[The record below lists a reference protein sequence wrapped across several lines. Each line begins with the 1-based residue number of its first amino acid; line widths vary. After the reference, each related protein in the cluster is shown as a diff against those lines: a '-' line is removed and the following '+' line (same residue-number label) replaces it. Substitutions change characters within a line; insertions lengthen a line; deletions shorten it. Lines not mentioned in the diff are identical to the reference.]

1 MNLHVFK
8 MDTWQY
14 LLCFKSDFD
23 AVKSKIGLLNE
34 YFKSVHLLPPTV
46 SVPPQS
52 IRSPSLSV
60 PLFGYLR
67 CFKSDFDAVK
77 SKIGRLDD

>member
-23 AVKSKIGLLNE
+23 AVKSKVSTPLKYVPLFVYLR
-34 YFKSVHLLPPTV
+34 YFKSN
-46 SVPPQS
+46 
-52 IRSPSLSV
+52 
-60 PLFGYLR
+60 
-67 CFKSDFDAVK
+67 FDAVK
-77 SKIGRLDD
+77 SKFGQLIK